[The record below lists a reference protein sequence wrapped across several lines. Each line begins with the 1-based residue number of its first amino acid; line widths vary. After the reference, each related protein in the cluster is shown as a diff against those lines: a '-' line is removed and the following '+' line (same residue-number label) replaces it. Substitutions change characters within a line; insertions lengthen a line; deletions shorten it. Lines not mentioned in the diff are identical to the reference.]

1 MKLPISLCVMLMLF
15 GLLVTWMGYAQYQ
28 AVPVDGTVA
37 TMTIVR
43 LVAGSAMTLLGVAG
57 FLKITKTP

>member
-1 MKLPISLCVMLMLF
+1 MLMLF

-43 LVAGSAMTLLGVAG
+43 LVAGSTMTLLGVAG